1 LSTAA
6 TKLAGSIVG
15 AYVPWTGARLGAVA
29 GVALDD
35 GAALDGDVSGP
46 LDELHA
52 ELSRASKPTATVE
65 IVASE
70 VCLGCFTITF
80 LRSIRCPRGGSLEKG
95 R

>member
-1 LSTAA
+1 MSTVA

-15 AYVPWTGARLGAVA
+15 AYVPWTGARLGAEA

-35 GAALDGDVSGP
+35 GAALDGDSFAP

-52 ELSRASKPTATVE
+52 ELSRASRPTATVE

-70 VCLGCFTITF
+70 VFLGRFTITF
-80 LRSIRCPRGGSLEKG
+80 LRSIRCPRGGGLEKG